1 MHKLTLKIT
10 SLFAFVLF
18 IILWMLK
25 QTFSLEFSHSQ
36 WIQLIIISLI
46 TLLFIY
52 IIVDYF
58 LRPIFLINHYAGKLK
73 EGELNLPQITSND
86 ELEELSFHIT
96 NLTSTIKDDIKTL
109 DHLSK
114 VRTQFL
120 ANVSHELKTPI
131 FAIKGYVETLMDGAI
146 DDSEVNQAFLKK
158 IANQSDRLE
167 NLFTDLIMISKIE
180 SKELSL
186 NSASFELNE
195 ILLWLKDT
203 FEVDAEKKGLKLVLP
218 DTADLVVYGD
228 KIRLQSVFS
237 NLVKNAINYTE
248 KGSITIIVKRR
259 NDKVNIKVIDNGPG
273 IPKKHQSRIFERFFR
288 VDEARSRELGGT
300 GLGLSIVKHI
310 VEAHHSSINV
320 HSELGQGTEFSFSLR
335 SKS

>member
-1 MHKLTLKIT
+1 
-10 SLFAFVLF
+10 V
-18 IILWMLK
+18 
-25 QTFSLEFSHSQ
+25 
-36 WIQLIIISLI
+36 
-46 TLLFIY
+46 
-52 IIVDYF
+52 
-58 LRPIFLINHYAGKLK
+58 GKLK
-73 EGELNLPQITSND
+73 ESEYNLPQISSND
-86 ELEELSFHIT
+86 ELEELYHHISQ
-96 NLTSTIKDDIKTL
+96 LTLTIENDIKAL

-131 FAIKGYVETLMDGAI
+131 FAIKGFVETLLDGAI
-146 DDSEVNQAFLKK
+146 DDSEVNQIFLKK

-186 NSASFELNE
+186 NLSSFELNE

-203 FEVDAEKKGLKLVLP
+203 FEVDAEKKGLKLVVP
-218 DTADLVVYGD
+218 DTADLMVYGD
-228 KIRLQSVFS
+228 KIRLLSVFS
-237 NLVKNAINYTE
+237 NLVKNAIDYTE
-248 KGSITIIVKRR
+248 KGKITLIVKKR
-259 NDKVNIKVIDNGPG
+259 NENVNIKVIDNGPG
-273 IPKKHQSRIFERFFR
+273 IPQKYQSRIFERFFR

-310 VEAHHSSINV
+310 VEAHHSTINIR
-320 HSELGQGTEFSFSLR
+320 SEIGQGTEFSFSLR

>member
-10 SLFAFVLF
+10 SLFALVLF
-18 IILWMLK
+18 LFVWTLK
-25 QTFSLEFSHSQ
+25 LTFSLEFSQNQ
-36 WIQLIIISLI
+36 WIQFIIIIIVTLI
-46 TLLFIY
+46 FLY
-52 IIVDYF
+52 IIIDYL
-58 LRPIFLINHYAGKLK
+58 LRPIFLINHYVGKLK
-73 EGELNLPQITSND
+73 ESEYNLPQISSND
-86 ELEELSFHIT
+86 ELEELYHHISQ
-96 NLTSTIKDDIKTL
+96 LTLTIENDIKAL

-131 FAIKGYVETLMDGAI
+131 FAIKGFVETLLDGAI
-146 DDSEVNQAFLKK
+146 DDSEVNQIFLKK

-186 NSASFELNE
+186 NLSSFELNE

-203 FEVDAEKKGLKLVLP
+203 FEVDAEKKGLKLVVP
-218 DTADLVVYGD
+218 DTADLMVYGD
-228 KIRLQSVFS
+228 KIRLLSVFS
-237 NLVKNAINYTE
+237 NLVKNAIDYTE
-248 KGSITIIVKRR
+248 KGKITLIVKKR
-259 NDKVNIKVIDNGPG
+259 NENVNIKVIDNGPG
-273 IPKKHQSRIFERFFR
+273 IPQKYQSRIFERFFR

-310 VEAHHSSINV
+310 VEAHHSTINIR
-320 HSELGQGTEFSFSLR
+320 SEIGQGTEFSFSLR

>member
-10 SLFAFVLF
+10 SLFTLVFFLL
-18 IILWMLK
+18 LWIFKL
-25 QTFSLEFSHSQ
+25 TFSLKFSQDQ
-36 WIQLIIISLI
+36 WVQFIIITIVVLI
-46 TLLFIY
+46 FLY
-52 IIVDYF
+52 IIIDYL
-58 LRPIFLINHYAGKLK
+58 LRPIFLINHYLSKLK
-73 EGELNLPQITSND
+73 ESEYNLPQISSND
-86 ELEELSFHIT
+86 ELEKLYHHIFK
-96 NLTSTIKDDIKTL
+96 LTSTIESDVKAL

-131 FAIKGYVETLMDGAI
+131 FAIKGFVETLLDGAI
-146 DDSEVNQAFLKK
+146 DDSEVNQIFLKK

-186 NSASFELNE
+186 NLSSFALNE

-203 FEVDAEKKGLKLVLP
+203 FEVHAEQKGLKLVIP
-218 DTADLVVYGD
+218 DTGDLLVYGD

-237 NLVKNAINYTE
+237 NLVKNAISYSN
-248 KGSITIIVKRR
+248 KGSITLIIKKLD
-259 NDKVNIKVIDNGPG
+259 DKVRIKIIDNGLG
-273 IPKKHQSRIFERFFR
+273 IPEELQTRIFERFFR

-310 VEAHHSSINV
+310 VEAHQSQIKVESKI
-320 HSELGQGTEFSFSLR
+320 GQGTEFSFFLNL
-335 SKS
+335 KS